1 MDNKLGFTRTTIAL
15 HWLCA
20 GAMLAMLGI
29 GLYMVRFEA
38 WSLYPWHKSVGVVL
52 LVLMLA
58 RVAWRLRQGCPPALG
73 AASRAEQR
81 VAKAVHWILI
91 VGTLAMP
98 LTGMLFSGA
107 SGHGVGIAGLPIV
120 PQQHDPAHPGQVIA
134 YSAAWADAAQL
145 MHAWI
150 AYVLIGAIALHVA
163 GAFKHHLIAR
173 DGTLRR
179 MLGMAVARH

>member
-1 MDNKLGFTRTTIAL
+1 MDHKHTLSNTTIAL

-20 GAMLAMLGI
+20 LAMLTMLAI

-38 WSLYPWHKSVGVVL
+38 WPLYPWHKSAGVIL
-52 LVLMLA
+52 FALMLYRA
-58 RVAWRLRQGCPPALG
+58 AWRIRQGWLPALTT
-73 AASRAEQR
+73 ASRVEQG
-81 VAKAVHWILI
+81 VAKAVHWALI

-107 SGHGVGIAGLPIV
+107 SGHGFGLFGFAIV
-120 PQQHDPAHPGQVIA
+120 PEQHDPVHAGQVLP

-145 MHAWI
+145 THAWLAYMLI
-150 AYVLIGAIALHVA
+150 AAIVLHIAGALKHHVVA
-163 GAFKHHLIAR
+163 G

-179 MLGMAVARH
+179 MLGRDSRQT